1 MKIVQNLWG
10 NLYKNLHFQKKQKES
25 AELLYTGCE
34 TNPVVPEKG
43 VVDAAKSQSLSR
55 HTQALLFGVED
66 IGAGKV
72 IEGEISK
79 IQRSFE
85 EKTCSLDG

>member
-1 MKIVQNLWG
+1 M
-10 NLYKNLHFQKKQKES
+10 
-25 AELLYTGCE
+25 
-34 TNPVVPEKG
+34 VPEKG
-43 VVDAAKSQSLSR
+43 VVDAAKSESLSR
-55 HTQALLFGVED
+55 HTQASLLFGVKD

-72 IEGEISK
+72 IEGKISK

>member
-1 MKIVQNLWG
+1 M
-10 NLYKNLHFQKKQKES
+10 
-25 AELLYTGCE
+25 
-34 TNPVVPEKG
+34 VPEKG
-43 VVDAAKSQSLSR
+43 VVDAAKSESLSR
-55 HTQALLFGVED
+55 HTQELLLEVKD

-72 IEGEISK
+72 IEGKISK

>member
-1 MKIVQNLWG
+1 M
-10 NLYKNLHFQKKQKES
+10 
-25 AELLYTGCE
+25 
-34 TNPVVPEKG
+34 VPEKG

>member
-1 MKIVQNLWG
+1 M
-10 NLYKNLHFQKKQKES
+10 
-25 AELLYTGCE
+25 
-34 TNPVVPEKG
+34 VPEKG
-43 VVDAAKSQSLSR
+43 VVNAANSESLSR
-55 HTQALLFGVED
+55 HTQASLLFGVKD

-72 IEGEISK
+72 IEGKISK